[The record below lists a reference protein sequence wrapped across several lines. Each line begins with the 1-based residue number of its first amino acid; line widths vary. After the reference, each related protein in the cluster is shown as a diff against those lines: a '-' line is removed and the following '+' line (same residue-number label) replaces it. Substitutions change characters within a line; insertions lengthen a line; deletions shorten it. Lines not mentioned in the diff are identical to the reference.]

1 MELSKD
7 SLITLYQ
14 VRRLYEDFDD
24 TTGISKE
31 EYIKL
36 VDDVLGWSTRLKL
49 KTESEDKLA
58 QIDDILQSAKFRNK
72 RQRNK
77 AIRMQ
82 TMARQYVDS
91 MKSRGYYENMLNAS
105 LAKLAQYRK
114 SRSTTLLDVFD
125 TSLVEVYS
133 ELHYLD
139 QLQRNPNNV
148 KVIKI
153 NYAG

>member
-24 TTGISKE
+24 TAGISKE

-36 VDDVLGWSTRLKL
+36 VDDVLGWSTRLRL
-49 KTESEDKLA
+49 KTESEDKLT
-58 QIDDILQSAKFRNK
+58 QIDSILQSAKFRNK

-82 TMARQYVDS
+82 AMAKQYVNS
-91 MKSRGYYENMLNAS
+91 MESRGYYENMLNAS